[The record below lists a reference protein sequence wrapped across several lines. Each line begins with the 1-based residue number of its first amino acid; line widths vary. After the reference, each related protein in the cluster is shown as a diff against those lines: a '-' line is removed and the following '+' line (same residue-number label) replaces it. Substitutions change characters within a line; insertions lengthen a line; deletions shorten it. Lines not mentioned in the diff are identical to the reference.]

1 MYDSVIAAAKPRFRI
16 AWEAVGF
23 ESGFGPEG
31 LGNLAQALAW
41 VVFVF
46 SRESPVG
53 APGEYPIE
61 LKNQARRN
69 ADDGVLR
76 PDKAKH
82 VYSPFVRFLGEASLN
97 DGEVIIETRRSAH
110 VSNMI

>member
-1 MYDSVIAAAKPRFRI
+1 MNDSVIAAAKPRFRI

-46 SRESPVG
+46 H
-53 APGEYPIE
+53 A
-61 LKNQARRN
+61 
-69 ADDGVLR
+69 
-76 PDKAKH
+76 KA
-82 VYSPFVRFLGEASLN
+82 L
-97 DGEVIIETRRSAH
+97 
-110 VSNMI
+110 